1 MLDRSL
7 ESKLTSRK
15 FEGEFVIP
23 SYEDFCLSNVPSTIS
38 TFLGLETKRPT
49 LPLQYISDKNEL
61 GNIQNVILL
70 VLDGFGY
77 DDWLRSISDRNL
89 FQAVTEKGLV
99 FPITTVFPTT
109 TAAALTTLSTGLT
122 PQEHGLP
129 EWYVY
134 MKELDMIVT
143 TLPFSPMGEG
153 GRDTLVGK
161 ADPSI
166 LLSADTVHS
175 SFANSGVDSISLLPA
190 PITRSTY
197 TKLSLKGSRIVP
209 YYSLADFA
217 VTLRKQLRTREK
229 KTFIYAYWDS
239 IDSSAHVY
247 GPSSDETRAEISSFS
262 SVMKNEF
269 LGRLDRA
276 SAEKTLLLITADHGQ
291 IDVSPQDTVYLN
303 RYPRIVSSF
312 KRSRRGRAI
321 LPSWSPRDAVL
332 YLKEDMIDLVQAAL
346 SEALEQKAL
355 VLKIDEAIKMGLF
368 GINKPGRRF
377 LDRAGD
383 LLILPR
389 KKNLI
394 WYEHTKGKLFDLLG
408 VHGGLTKSEVL
419 IPFAVSK
426 LSDLA
431 SVQSPL

>member
-1 MLDRSL
+1 
-7 ESKLTSRK
+7 
-15 FEGEFVIP
+15 
-23 SYEDFCLSNVPSTIS
+23 
-38 TFLGLETKRPT
+38 
-49 LPLQYISDKNEL
+49 
-61 GNIQNVILL
+61 
-70 VLDGFGY
+70 
-77 DDWLRSISDRNL
+77 
-89 FQAVTEKGLV
+89 
-99 FPITTVFPTT
+99 
-109 TAAALTTLSTGLT
+109 
-122 PQEHGLP
+122 
-129 EWYVY
+129 
-134 MKELDMIVT
+134 
-143 TLPFSPMGEG
+143 
-153 GRDTLVGK
+153 
-161 ADPSI
+161 
-166 LLSADTVHS
+166 
-175 SFANSGVDSISLLPA
+175 
-190 PITRSTY
+190 
-197 TKLSLKGSRIVP
+197 
-209 YYSLADFA
+209 
-217 VTLRKQLRTREK
+217 
-229 KTFIYAYWDS
+229 
-239 IDSSAHVY
+239 
-247 GPSSDETRAEISSFS
+247 
-262 SVMKNEF
+262 
-269 LGRLDRA
+269 
-276 SAEKTLLLITADHGQ
+276 
-291 IDVSPQDTVYLN
+291 VYLN

-332 YLKEDMIDLVQAAL
+332 YLKEDMIDLVQSAL